1 MSLGFVGRLFSG
13 IKGYYNEINGATL
26 TGAIDVL
33 IVEQEDG
40 TYLSSPFHVR
50 FGKMGVLRSREKVVD
65 IEINGEVVDLHMKLG
80 EAGEAFFVQQV
91 CEPSEEFPEYLATS
105 PIPSSMALMMGGV
118 EGLKLQAQ
126 QSDEAKVTEWQQ
138 RSLHGAIP
146 ENTEDEASL
155 IHTISLK
162 DLKSDSSHDELLS
175 SSKQRRKVY
184 TKKKQKSG
192 KCSPRTHLT
201 GSDQEGVFEM
211 DTSESSDE
219 ELKKLSVMSKS
230 LSMPL
235 PQSAEDKPH
244 IKSWRKSSTI
254 EAFMHPLSEPEM
266 DPMDAGSPLPSRCP
280 SPKSD
285 TEVDLQ
291 RVEDSQRSLLM
302 EDSGTWEW
310 GAFPTPPS
318 SEMKVPEIDHQVKE
332 DEGSKQQ
339 AGGLF
344 KLWKKTPDKDIKRE
358 TKEIYLDE
366 LTLEDPEMA
375 KIYLGTPK
383 GFQSIKE
390 KEDDTESGR
399 GPSLPQSPHSVEG
412 AIGGPSV
419 SFLQSEVR
427 HLGRVSLSLC
437 GGLGDPDG
445 VNLDKFMQKVVTF
458 DDLSD
463 SPNMITNPDLVVK
476 VDDGYFNWATAS
488 PMILSQIVFRQ
499 DLPESTS
506 QSLIKEHMPKK
517 EKKKGY
523 SWFSWRRGD
532 NAVPPSSASSASEL
546 NIDTSSNKSNLSDV
560 GSPPTS
566 PPPSVTSTP
575 RKVKKDSNT
584 EGLEEHHT
592 SSEADTDQSEKDS
605 IGSPKTSMVEPS
617 SAKTSIVEISSTKT
631 SIVEAGSPKT
641 SIVEAGSPKTSI
653 VEAGSPK
660 SLSPGSPRSG
670 SVSPSSRASSVK
682 SDHSGHSVKSDSA
695 FSLSAKSDVV
705 VSVSAKIEEQAAK
718 NETKSDD
725 EESLKP
731 DKFKKT
737 LRLSSEQIAKLKLKE
752 GQNEISFSVTTQYQ
766 GTTRCTSHI
775 YLWKYSDHIV
785 VSDIDGT
792 ITKSD
797 VLGQILPIIGRDWSQ
812 SGVASLFTRIHKNG
826 YKFLYLSARAIGQS
840 RITKDLLRG
849 IKQGELVLPEGPL
862 LLNPTSLIS
871 AFHREVITK
880 KPEEFKISCLKDIN
894 ALFTRS
900 PFYAGFGNKIN
911 DVWAYRALNIPN
923 FRIFTINHRGEL
935 RHELSN
941 TFQSSYTRLSDVVDY
956 FFPPVEKKTQ
966 ACLEEFS
973 SVSFWR
979 EPLPSI
985 DLELIDE
992 TKVGKGDGRKV
1003 EAKKEIKR

>member
-91 CEPSEEFPEYLATS
+91 REQSEELPEYLATS
-105 PIPSSMALMMGGV
+105 PIPSSMALMMDGV
-118 EGLKLQAQ
+118 QGLKLQAQ

-146 ENTEDEASL
+146 ENTEDETSL

-162 DLKSDSSHDELLS
+162 DLKSDSSHDELSS

-184 TKKKQKSG
+184 TKKKQKSL
-192 KCSPRTHLT
+192 KASPRTHLT

-211 DTSESSDE
+211 DTSESSDD
-219 ELKKLSVMSKS
+219 ELKNLSVMSKS

-235 PQSAEDKPH
+235 PQSAEEKPH

-266 DPMDAGSPLPSRCP
+266 DPADPNSPLPSRCS

-285 TEVDLQ
+285 TEVDIQ

-310 GAFPTPPS
+310 GAFPTPPT
-318 SEMKVPEIDHQVKE
+318 SELNVPEIDSQVKE
-332 DEGSKQQ
+332 EEAAKQQ
-339 AGGLF
+339 GGGLF
-344 KLWKKTPDKDIKRE
+344 KLWKKTPDKDIKKA

-437 GGLGDPDG
+437 GGLSDPDG

-458 DDLSD
+458 DDLSE

-476 VDDGYFNWATAS
+476 VDDAYFNWATAS

-523 SWFSWRRGD
+523 SWFSWRRGES
-532 NAVPPSSASSASEL
+532 AVPPSSASSASEL
-546 NIDTSSNKSNLSDV
+546 NVDTSSNKSNLSDV

-575 RKVKKDSNT
+575 RKVKKDGSA
-584 EGLEEHHT
+584 EGLDEHHT
-592 SSEADTDQSEKDS
+592 SSEPDTDHSEKDS
-605 IGSPKTSMVEPS
+605 IGSPKTSTAEPS
-617 SAKTSIVEISSTKT
+617 IAKPSVVETS
-631 SIVEAGSPKT
+631 SPKNL
-641 SIVEAGSPKTSI
+641 A
-653 VEAGSPK
+653 
-660 SLSPGSPRSG
+660 PGSPRSG

-695 FSLSAKSDVV
+695 FSMSGKSDVMA
-705 VSVSAKIEEQAAK
+705 SVSAKIEEQTAK
-718 NETKSDD
+718 TEAKSDD
-725 EESLKP
+725 EESFRP

-766 GTTRCTSHI
+766 GTSRCSSHI

-797 VLGQILPIIGRDWSQ
+797 VLGQILPILGRDWSQ
-812 SGVASLFTRIHKNG
+812 SGVASLFTRIQQNG
-826 YKFLYLSARAIGQS
+826 YKLLYLSARAIGQS
-840 RITKDLLRG
+840 RITKELLRG

-941 TFQSSYTRLSDVVDY
+941 TFQSSYTRMSDVVDH
-956 FFPPVEKKTQ
+956 FFPPVEKSQ

-973 SVSFWR
+973 SVSYWR
-979 EPLPSI
+979 EPLPPI
-985 DLELIDE
+985 DLELVDE

-1003 EAKKEIKR
+1003 EGKKEIKR